1 MSSATAMHCDASV
14 RQARKAS
21 KLDKLASECMMAIGF
36 QAVDTIAR
44 RCAQLP
50 VRIGALELTQQP
62 VATLDGGI
70 QCRLRGFLAAE
81 RLLKFVV
88 DHIANQ
94 NERAEPDA
102 LRIFGRRFQGNLL
115 DRNRGAGIAVVKT
128 LRAGQVEGRAG
139 HREIAGVLM
148 PGSLNLRLRQKTEA
162 LCDAR
167 VF

>member
-1 MSSATAMHCDASV
+1 MSSATAIHCDASV

-21 KLDKLASECMMAIGF
+21 KLDKLGRECMMAIGF

-70 QCRLRGFLAAE
+70 QCRLWCFLATE
-81 RLLKFVV
+81 CLVEVGVYPNVNK
-88 DHIANQ
+88 Q
-94 NERAEPDA
+94 ERAEPDA

-115 DRNRGAGIAVVKT
+115 DRQPGA
-128 LRAGQVEGRAG
+128 
-139 HREIAGVLM
+139 
-148 PGSLNLRLRQKTEA
+148 
-162 LCDAR
+162 
-167 VF
+167 